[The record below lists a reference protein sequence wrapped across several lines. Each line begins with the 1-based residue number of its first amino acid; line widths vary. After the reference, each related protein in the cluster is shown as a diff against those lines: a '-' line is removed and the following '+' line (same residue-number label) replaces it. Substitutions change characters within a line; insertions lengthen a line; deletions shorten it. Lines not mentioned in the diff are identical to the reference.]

1 MASHITGEVHAPSTQ
16 VVPHSHVPSMEE
28 YQRMYQR
35 SVEEPAQF
43 WSEVASEF
51 YWQQKWQEGSELK
64 CNFDVNKGKICVEW
78 FKGAVTNICYNC
90 LDKHVKNGRG
100 DVVAFYWCVSS
111 TGDSA

>member
-1 MASHITGEVHAPSTQ
+1 
-16 VVPHSHVPSMEE
+16 
-28 YQRMYQR
+28 MYQR

-100 DVVAFYWCVSS
+100 DVVAFYWEGNDPADKEEITYERLLLQVCKLSNS
-111 TGDSA
+111 LKKLGLTQEL